1 MGQINIRLDDDL
13 KSRAEALF
21 GKLGMNMTTA
31 ITLFI
36 RQSLIRGDL
45 PFEATT
51 QPSKHKAAKERDDA
65 SFGSL
70 QRYANPAL
78 IADEAKAWMNAAN
91 EKHADN

>member
-1 MGQINIRLDDDL
+1 MSQINIRLDDDL

-31 ITLFI
+31 ITIFI
-36 RQSLIRGDL
+36 RQSLLRGDL
-45 PFEATT
+45 PFEVTT
-51 QPSKHKAAKERDDA
+51 RPSRPKAAKERDDA

-78 IADEAKAWMNAAN
+78 IADETTAWMNAAS
-91 EKHADN
+91 EKHADS